1 MADSRLRQTAP
12 WLIPVVLVVGH
23 LLLAWLSAS
32 PTIHTGGDNA
42 AYISLARSLAADGA
56 YVEEW
61 HPGAPPHTKY
71 PPLYPALMALMIL
84 TGAKAWGTFK
94 AASVLFTGLAVAAC
108 YLWVRKAR
116 GPGIA
121 VAVTALFAAAPA
133 VLFSAQWILSDPLFL
148 FLTLASLWLMTS
160 GRDAPVLPVLL
171 GAAAAM
177 AAYFTRSAGLP
188 LVVAVAVWL
197 ALQKRWKLLG
207 VFGGIF
213 AVPGLLWQQR
223 AGSDYASEFW
233 LVQPYVPDLGRAG
246 PMDLLERM
254 SENLWTYTTE
264 YVPTGLTGLEGVPA
278 GILGVAVTLLALAG
292 WVRRVRAGPGV
303 SEVFFLLYAALVL
316 AWPQVWSGDRFA
328 LPLFPLLLLYAG
340 ESLALI
346 LRGWRERKHEAEA
359 STMRSV
365 ARSPWLS
372 RAVAVAV
379 ASTFLIP
386 AGLSWKQRAG
396 VAERCRVVVATA
408 GPMSCT
414 PQAVGQFHTMAL
426 WAGENLP
433 EGSVVFSRKPRLFH
447 VFSGLPSITFP
458 LTADGQSLLRQ
469 ADSLNVGYLVYGN
482 WDNTG
487 RLYVDPVLRASPHRF
502 CVLVQFGYAGERPI
516 SMLAITPPASDDASV
531 PGEQRSAVPPCPGDL
546 DHVPLSAA
554 EIASMTVPILDR

>member
-1 MADSRLRQTAP
+1 MADDRFRRTAP
-12 WLIPVVLVVGH
+12 WLVPVALVVGH

-42 AYISLARSLAADGA
+42 AYMSLARSLAADGA

-61 HPGAPPHTKY
+61 HPGAPPHSKY

-84 TGAKAWGTFK
+84 MGAKAWGTFK

-116 GPGIA
+116 GPRAA
-121 VAVTALFAAAPA
+121 VAVTTLFAVAPA

-148 FLTLASLWLMTS
+148 FLTLACLWLLTP
-160 GRDAPVLPVLL
+160 GRDAPIHWLLL
-171 GAAAAM
+171 GAVAAM

-207 VFGGIF
+207 VFAGVF

-223 AGSDYASEFW
+223 AGSDYVSEFW
-233 LVQPYVPDLGRAG
+233 LVQPYVPDLGRVG
-246 PMDLLERM
+246 PVDLLERV
-254 SENLWTYTTE
+254 SANLWTYVTE

-278 GILGVAVTLLALAG
+278 GVLGVVVAVLAAAG
-292 WVRRVRAGPGV
+292 WIRRVRAGPGV
-303 SEVFFLLYAALVL
+303 GEIFFLLYAVLVL
-316 AWPQVWSGDRFA
+316 AWPAVWSGDRFA

-340 ESLALI
+340 ESLALGF
-346 LRGWRERKHEAEA
+346 RGWRERNRETEG
-359 STMRSV
+359 SIG
-365 ARSPWLS
+365 RSPWPA
-372 RAVAVAV
+372 RAVVVAV

-386 AGLSWKQRAG
+386 AGLTWKRRAG
-396 VAERCRVVVATA
+396 VAAQCRPVVATA
-408 GPMSCT
+408 GPMGCT
-414 PQAVGQFHTMAL
+414 LRAVSQFHTMAL
-426 WAGENLP
+426 WAGKNLD
-433 EGSVVFSRKPRLFH
+433 EESVVFSRKPRLFH
-447 VFSGLPSITFP
+447 AFSGLPSITFP
-458 LTADGQSLLRQ
+458 LTTDGHSLLSQ
-469 ADSLNVGYLVYGN
+469 ADSLNVEYLVYGN

-502 CVLVQFGYAGERPI
+502 CVLVQFGHAGERPI
-516 SMLAITPPASDDASV
+516 TMLAITPPASDDASV
-531 PGEQRSAVPPCPGDL
+531 PGELPSAVLACPGDL
-546 DHVPLSAA
+546 DHVPPSDA